1 MTVRITKIVGN
12 IADSSMHEAIHQ
24 LEHEHRVEYVT
35 VAGPDLSRKRLRV
48 ATDKGTDCA
57 ISLSRDV
64 SLEHGD
70 VLLLEPARAI
80 VVQLEELA
88 WMTLEAS
95 DRAASVLLGFVAG
108 HHHWRI
114 KLEGARMRVALDQ
127 PQEAYLDRIEKYLD
141 CGDIVVVTDDD

>member
-1 MTVRITKIVGN
+1 MTVRITEIVGN
-12 IADSSMHEAIHQ
+12 
-24 LEHEHRVEYVT
+24 VT

-57 ISLSRDV
+57 ISLSRDL

-95 DRAASVLLGFVAG
+95 DRAASVLLGFIAG